1 VLDTTGVLD
10 RREATMAEHRSQASP
25 FDGLSPGL
33 RRAFLATDH
42 LTRVDVSHYLT

>member
-1 VLDTTGVLD
+1 
-10 RREATMAEHRSQASP
+10 MAEHRSQASP

-42 LTRVDVSHYLT
+42 LTPVDVSRYLT